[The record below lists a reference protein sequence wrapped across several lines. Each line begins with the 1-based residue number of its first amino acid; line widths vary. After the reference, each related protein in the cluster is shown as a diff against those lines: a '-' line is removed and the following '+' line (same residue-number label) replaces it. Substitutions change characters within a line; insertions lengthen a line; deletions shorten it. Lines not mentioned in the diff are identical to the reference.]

1 MREIKRKEREE
12 EGERKT
18 KRARERG
25 GRKTEESTE
34 REKNGVIGHHIRGV
48 LRNSKEG
55 EWVET
60 RGPNIEKNFFFHIL
74 NIMSPK

>member
-1 MREIKRKEREE
+1 MRKREKERQREL
-12 EGERKT
+12 
-18 KRARERG
+18 ERG

-60 RGPNIEKNFFFHIL
+60 RGPNIEKKNFFHIL